1 MSLQKMILVVVC
13 VAVFGSAAA
22 RPASAQCN
30 SSPDQ
35 AVQCFVNNA
44 VKSGLTSPR
53 YGMTMSQFRAYGV
66 SVSKILQTDQTYLVL
81 MGASSAI
88 ADAMPPTNA
97 DGSSNVS
104 AQQTA
109 ITQIVNAALA
119 NGLAPL
125 PAATTQ
131 QDVDYFSMDIVDA
144 MNTSGGYLQLLTPGT
159 PLRLIDSY
167 IVTGTTNG
175 VANWSTINAS
185 LSTAIDN
192 MTKSGLIKIPVG
204 LSTVQVKSFVNSI
217 AQTIWSYRQSTQRAH
232 L

>member
-1 MSLQKMILVVVC
+1 MTSRKLIVAVVC
-13 VAVFGSAAA
+13 AGILGFATAK
-22 RPASAQCN
+22 PASAQCN
-30 SSPDQ
+30 STPDQ

-81 MGASSAI
+81 MGTSSAI

-97 DGSSNVS
+97 DGSSNAF

-109 ITQIVNAALA
+109 VTQIVNAALA

-131 QDVDYFSMDIVDA
+131 QD
-144 MNTSGGYLQLLTPGT
+144 
-159 PLRLIDSY
+159 
-167 IVTGTTNG
+167 
-175 VANWSTINAS
+175 
-185 LSTAIDN
+185 
-192 MTKSGLIKIPVG
+192 
-204 LSTVQVKSFVNSI
+204 
-217 AQTIWSYRQSTQRAH
+217 
-232 L
+232 